1 MSERGVDVAP
11 FDLGD
16 PTARAAALCLHGL
29 TGTPYEIRPVGEAL
43 AARGIRAVGPALP
56 GHNETPEA
64 LAACRG
70 EAWLEAV
77 HTAFR
82 ELAATH
88 ERVFVTGI
96 SLGGLLALSLAAE
109 RQVAGVAVI
118 GTPLRLRGA
127 APWVVPFAKHV
138 APYLKKRGGSDICD
152 EAARLRHPSYPVMP
166 LASVHQLVRLQR
178 QVRRSLHRV
187 TDPVLVAH
195 GRLDGTAHP
204 GDAHVIHD
212 RVGSEARQLLW
223 LDESGHVVPVDRDGP
238 KLAAAIGNFFEGLA

>member
-1 MSERGVDVAP
+1 MSEPVVDVAP
-11 FDLGD
+11 FDLGATD
-16 PTARAAALCLHGL
+16 ARAAALCIHGL

-43 AARGIRAVGPALP
+43 AARGIRAVGLALP
-56 GHNETPEA
+56 GHNATPEA

-77 HTAFR
+77 TTAYR
-82 ELAATH
+82 ELAAQH

-96 SLGGLLALSLAAE
+96 SLGGLLSLSLAAE
-109 RQVAGVAVI
+109 HDVAGVAVI

-127 APWVVPFAKHV
+127 VPWLVPLAKHV
-138 APYLKKRGGSDICD
+138 APYVKKRAGSDIRD
-152 EAARLRHPSYPVMP
+152 EAARRRHPSYPVMP

-178 QVRRSLHRV
+178 VVRRSLHQV

-212 RVGSEARQLLW
+212 RVGSVSRELL
-223 LDESGHVVPVDRDGP
+223 LLEDSGHVVPVDRDGP
-238 KLAAAIGNFFEGLA
+238 RLAEAIARFFGALA